1 MDLLL
6 DIASA
11 VLLLT
16 GGFFVF
22 VGGFGVMRMPEFFTR
37 MHAASLTDTG
47 GAALILL
54 GLMLQGGLTLVPFKL
69 AAIFL
74 FLFLTSPT
82 ASYALANAALLSG
95 VSTACRNET
104 GAPLPENEVDSADSK
119 PASKSVAKTSA
130 SRTSGRKTTAKQAAE
145 QAAPK
150 TAARKAS
157 KKAAKKPAGKAAKKP
172 ARKAAKKAA
181 GKPAGK
187 KS

>member
-1 MDLLL
+1 MDLLI

-54 GLMLQGGLTLVPFKL
+54 GLMLQGGLTLVPLKL

-95 VSTACRNET
+95 VRTACRNET
-104 GAPLPENEVDSADSK
+104 GTPLPENQPV
-119 PASKSVAKTSA
+119 VATP
-130 SRTSGRKTTAKQAAE
+130 KQM
-145 QAAPK
+145 AAPVEEISAGK
-150 TAARKAS
+150 IAAKKAS
-157 KKAAKKPAGKAAKKP
+157 KKTAPGKPAKKPVKKP
-172 ARKAAKKAA
+172 AKKAVKKA
-181 GKPAGK
+181 VGKIARK

>member
-22 VGGFGVMRMPEFFTR
+22 VGGYGVMRMPEFFTR

-54 GLMLQGGLTLVPFKL
+54 GLMLQGGFTLVPLKL

-95 VSTACRNET
+95 VRTACRNET
-104 GAPLPENEVDSADSK
+104 GTLLPENQPVAAVSK
-119 PASKSVAKTSA
+119 Q
-130 SRTSGRKTTAKQAAE
+130 TTAPADKVAAG
-145 QAAPK
+145 K
-150 TAARKAS
+150 TAAKNASKKAAPRKPAKKPAEKAA
-157 KKAAKKPAGKAAKKP
+157 KKAAKKPAKKT
-172 ARKAAKKAA
+172 ARK
-181 GKPAGK
+181 
-187 KS
+187 KSS

>member
-22 VGGFGVMRMPEFFTR
+22 VGGVGVMRMPEFFTR

-47 GAALILL
+47 GAALILA
-54 GLMLQGGLTLVPFKL
+54 GLMLQGGLTLVPLKL

-104 GAPLPENEVDSADSK
+104 GSPLPEEQPVAT
-119 PASKSVAKTSA
+119 ASKQPATPAGKISTGKSEAKTI
-130 SRTSGRKTTAKQAAE
+130 
-145 QAAPK
+145 
-150 TAARKAS
+150 ARKAS
-157 KKAAKKPAGKAAKKP
+157 PAKAAKKPAK
-172 ARKAAKKAA
+172 KAAKKAVRKTA
-181 GKPAGK
+181 RKTARK

>member
-1 MDLLL
+1 MQLLL
-6 DIASA
+6 DILSA
-11 VLLLT
+11 IFLLT

-47 GAALILL
+47 GAALILI

-95 VSTACRNET
+95 VKTACRNET
-104 GAPLPENEVDSADSK
+104 GTPLPENQQ
-119 PASKSVAKTSA
+119 VAE
-130 SRTSGRKTTAKQAAE
+130 TAKQMT
-145 QAAPK
+145 APVEK
-150 TAARKAS
+150 ISAGNTAAKKAS
-157 KKAAKKPAGKAAKKP
+157 KKAAPRKPANKPAKKP
-172 ARKAAKKAA
+172 AKKAVKKAA
-181 GKPAGK
+181 RKSARK

>member
-22 VGGFGVMRMPEFFTR
+22 VGGYGVMRMPEFFTR

-54 GLMLQGGLTLVPFKL
+54 GLMLQGGFTLVPLKL

-95 VSTACRNET
+95 VKTACRNET
-104 GAPLPENEVDSADSK
+104 GTPLPENQPLATGSSQKTAPVNSISAGKTPMKKTAKKAASSK
-119 PASKSVAKTSA
+119 PA
-130 SRTSGRKTTAKQAAE
+130 RK
-145 QAAPK
+145 P
-150 TAARKAS
+150 
-157 KKAAKKPAGKAAKKP
+157 AKKPAT
-172 ARKAAKKAA
+172 KAAKKAA
-181 GKPAGK
+181 RK

>member
-1 MDLLL
+1 MNLLV

-54 GLMLQGGLTLVPFKL
+54 GLMLQGGFTLVPLKL

-95 VSTACRNET
+95 VRTACRNET
-104 GAPLPENEVDSADSK
+104 GSPLPENQPDTATSK
-119 PASKSVAKTSA
+119 PAAVSSAKASA
-130 SRTSGRKTTAKQAAE
+130 G
-145 QAAPK
+145 K
-150 TAARKAS
+150 TAATKVSRKAVPA
-157 KKAAKKPAGKAAKKP
+157 KPAKAAAKKPV
-172 ARKAAKKAA
+172 KKAA
-181 GKPAGK
+181 RKPAKKTARK

>member
-6 DIASA
+6 DIVSA

-47 GAALILL
+47 GAALILI

-95 VSTACRNET
+95 VTTACRNET
-104 GAPLPENEVDSADSK
+104 GTPLPEDQPVNTASK
-119 PASKSVAKTSA
+119 PTTKSVARASAGKTVV
-130 SRTSGRKTTAKQAAE
+130 K
-145 QAAPK
+145 K
-150 TAARKAS
+150 TATR
-157 KKAAKKPAGKAAKKP
+157 KP
-172 ARKAAKKAA
+172 ARKPAKKTAKKAA
-181 GKPAGK
+181 RNIHANEKC
-187 KS
+187 SSVL

>member
-47 GAALILL
+47 GAALILA
-54 GLMLQGGLTLVPFKL
+54 GLMLQGGLTLVPLKL

-95 VSTACRNET
+95 VKTACRNET
-104 GAPLPENEVDSADSK
+104 GTPLPENLAASAVSK
-119 PASKSVAKTSA
+119 PAAEPAAKTSVSKASA
-130 SRTSGRKTTAKQAAE
+130 SRTAAKQTAAK
-145 QAAPK
+145 AAPGGAAKK
-150 TAARKAS
+150 T
-157 KKAAKKPAGKAAKKP
+157 AKKPAAKAASKAAKKP
-172 ARKAAKKAA
+172 ARKAAKKPA

-187 KS
+187 K

>member
-47 GAALILL
+47 GAALILI
-54 GLMLQGGLTLVPFKL
+54 GLMLQGGLTLAPLKL

-82 ASYALANAALLSG
+82 ASYALANGALLSG
-95 VSTACRNET
+95 LKTACRNQT
-104 GAPLPENEVDSADSK
+104 GTQLPEDRQDVS
-119 PASKSVAKTSA
+119 PASKPKHSSAAKA
-130 SRTSGRKTTAKQAAE
+130 AAGKTTTK
-145 QAAPK
+145 K
-150 TAARKAS
+150 TTKKAAARKPAR
-157 KKAAKKPAGKAAKKP
+157 KPAKKPG
-172 ARKAAKKAA
+172 RKAAKKAA
-181 GKPAGK
+181 GKQ
-187 KS
+187 S

>member
-16 GGFFVF
+16 GGFLVF
-22 VGGFGVMRMPEFFTR
+22 VGGYGVMRMPEFFTR

-47 GAALILL
+47 GAALILV
-54 GLMLQGGLTLVPFKL
+54 GLMLQGGFTLVPLKL

-95 VSTACRNET
+95 VRTACRNET
-104 GAPLPENEVDSADSK
+104 GTPLPENQ
-119 PASKSVAKTSA
+119 PVAAIPKQTVTPVEKTSA
-130 SRTSGRKTTAKQAAE
+130 GKIPVKKTVKKP
-145 QAAPK
+145 APSK
-150 TAARKAS
+150 PTKKPT
-157 KKAAKKPAGKAAKKP
+157 KKAAKKT
-172 ARKAAKKAA
+172 ARKTAR
-181 GKPAGK
+181 K

>member
-1 MDLLL
+1 MNLLI

-54 GLMLQGGLTLVPFKL
+54 GLMLQGGFTLVPLKL

-95 VSTACRNET
+95 VRTACRNET
-104 GAPLPENEVDSADSK
+104 GSPLPENQPHTATSK
-119 PASKSVAKTSA
+119 PAAVSSAKASAGKTAAAKVSRKAAPAKPAKTVAK
-130 SRTSGRKTTAKQAAE
+130 K
-145 QAAPK
+145 PVK
-150 TAARKAS
+150 TAARKP
-157 KKAAKKPAGKAAKKP
+157 AKKT
-172 ARKAAKKAA
+172 ARK
-181 GKPAGK
+181 

>member
-11 VLLLT
+11 VLLLA

-47 GAALILL
+47 GAALILI
-54 GLMLQGGLTLVPFKL
+54 GLMLQGGFTLVPLKL

-95 VSTACRNET
+95 VKTACRNET
-104 GAPLPENEVDSADSK
+104 GTPLPENDPAIASVTQTAAPAAKDTAGKTVAKKAAKKTATRK
-119 PASKSVAKTSA
+119 PA
-130 SRTSGRKTTAKQAAE
+130 
-145 QAAPK
+145 
-150 TAARKAS
+150 
-157 KKAAKKPAGKAAKKP
+157 KKAAKKPAKKP
-172 ARKAAKKAA
+172 AKKTAR
-181 GKPAGK
+181 K

>member
-95 VSTACRNET
+95 VRTACRNET
-104 GAPLPENEVDSADSK
+104 GSPLPENQVNA
-119 PASKSVAKTSA
+119 VTSE
-130 SRTSGRKTTAKQAAE
+130 TP
-145 QAAPK
+145 AAPK
-150 TAARKAS
+150 AKASARKTAAKKAS
-157 KKAAKKPAGKAAKKP
+157 KKAAPAKPAKTAAKKTVKKAARKPAGKT
-172 ARKAAKKAA
+172 ARK
-181 GKPAGK
+181 

>member
-54 GLMLQGGLTLVPFKL
+54 GLMLQGGLTLVPLKL

-95 VSTACRNET
+95 VKTACRNET
-104 GAPLPENEVDSADSK
+104 GSPLPEDQSDTATSK
-119 PASKSVAKTSA
+119 PAPVSSAKVSA
-130 SRTSGRKTTAKQAAE
+130 G
-145 QAAPK
+145 K
-150 TAARKAS
+150 TAAKKGSKKPAPAKS
-157 KKAAKKPAGKAAKKP
+157 AKTPAKKTVKKAARKPAKKP
-172 ARKAAKKAA
+172 ARK
-181 GKPAGK
+181 

>member
-47 GAALILL
+47 GAALILV
-54 GLMLQGGLTLVPFKL
+54 GLMLQGGLTLVPLKL

-95 VSTACRNET
+95 VGTACRNET
-104 GAPLPENEVDSADSK
+104 GSPLPENQPDTVTSK
-119 PASKSVAKTSA
+119 PAAAPKAKASA
-130 SRTSGRKTTAKQAAE
+130 RKAAAKKVSIKTTAAKPA
-145 QAAPK
+145 
-150 TAARKAS
+150 
-157 KKAAKKPAGKAAKKP
+157 KKAAKKAVKKAARKP
-172 ARKAAKKAA
+172 ARKTAR
-181 GKPAGK
+181 K

>member
-47 GAALILL
+47 GAALILI
-54 GLMLQGGLTLVPFKL
+54 GLMLQGGLTLVPLKL

-95 VSTACRNET
+95 IKTACRNET
-104 GAPLPENEVDSADSK
+104 GASLPESD
-119 PASKSVAKTSA
+119 PAIASVAQTEA
-130 SRTSGRKTTAKQAAE
+130 PAA
-145 QAAPK
+145 QGPAGKGAAQ
-150 TAARKAS
+150 KAS
-157 KKAAKKPAGKAAKKP
+157 KQTPPRKPAKKPVKKAAKKP
-172 ARKAAKKAA
+172 ARKPAKKTVR
-181 GKPAGK
+181 K

>member
-16 GGFFVF
+16 GGLLVF
-22 VGGFGVMRMPEFFTR
+22 VGGVGVMRMPEFFTR
-37 MHAASLTDTG
+37 MHAASVTDTG
-47 GAALILL
+47 GAALILA
-54 GLMLQGGLTLVPFKL
+54 GLMLQGGLTLVPLKL

-95 VSTACRNET
+95 VATACRNQT
-104 GAPLPENEVDSADSK
+104 GKQLPEERQDALSASK
-119 PASKSVAKTSA
+119 PQTPPVAKA
-130 SRTSGRKTTAKQAAE
+130 PAE
-145 QAAPK
+145 
-150 TAARKAS
+150 KA
-157 KKAAKKPAGKAAKKP
+157 
-172 ARKAAKKAA
+172 AAKKAA
-181 GKPAGK
+181 TAAAPKKPAKKAARKATRKTAKKPAKKAARK

>member
-16 GGFFVF
+16 GGFLVF
-22 VGGFGVMRMPEFFTR
+22 VGGVGVMRMPEFFTR
-37 MHAASLTDTG
+37 MHAASVTDTG
-47 GAALILL
+47 GAALILA
-54 GLMLQGGLTLVPFKL
+54 GLMLQGGLTLVPLKL

-95 VSTACRNET
+95 VATACRNQT
-104 GAPLPENEVDSADSK
+104 GKQLPEDLMDPPSAPNSENPLGAEAPVRK
-119 PASKSVAKTSA
+119 TVAKKA
-130 SRTSGRKTTAKQAAE
+130 AKK
-145 QAAPK
+145 AAPK
-150 TAARKAS
+150 RPT
-157 KKAAKKPAGKAAKKP
+157 KKAAKKPAKKS
-172 ARKAAKKAA
+172 AKKAA
-181 GKPAGK
+181 RK

>member
-1 MDLLL
+1 MNLLV

-54 GLMLQGGLTLVPFKL
+54 GLMLQGGFTLVPLKL

-95 VSTACRNET
+95 VRTACRNET
-104 GAPLPENEVDSADSK
+104 GSPLPENQPDTANSK
-119 PASKSVAKTSA
+119 PAAVSSAKASA
-130 SRTSGRKTTAKQAAE
+130 G
-145 QAAPK
+145 K
-150 TAARKAS
+150 TAATKVSRKAVPA
-157 KKAAKKPAGKAAKKP
+157 KPAKAAAKKPV
-172 ARKAAKKAA
+172 KKAA
-181 GKPAGK
+181 RKPAKKTARK

>member
-1 MDLLL
+1 MELLL

-47 GAALILL
+47 GAALILV
-54 GLMLQGGLTLVPFKL
+54 GLMLQGGLTLVPLKL

-95 VSTACRNET
+95 VKTACRNET
-104 GAPLPENEVDSADSK
+104 GTQLPENKPVAAGSNLTTTPVSKVSASKTDTDKAVAKKTAKKAVARK
-119 PASKSVAKTSA
+119 PA
-130 SRTSGRKTTAKQAAE
+130 
-145 QAAPK
+145 
-150 TAARKAS
+150 
-157 KKAAKKPAGKAAKKP
+157 KKAVKKT
-172 ARKAAKKAA
+172 AKKAA
-181 GKPAGK
+181 RK